1 MRRRPGI
8 AGIQQR
14 RDTNTQMRSVGELAE
29 RQRVDVIR
37 EQLSVFR
44 SSLEEFALKYKND
57 IRRCATTRGV
67 PLPGPFRKILSPPL
81 PPLPRALRVHMCSA
95 STSVGLRALSPYP
108 RTPTEMSRQ
117 GFS

>member
-14 RDTNTQMRSVGELAE
+14 RDTNTQMRSVGEVAE

-37 EQLSVFR
+37 EQLAVFR

-57 IRRCATTRGV
+57 IRRCGA
-67 PLPGPFRKILSPPL
+67 
-81 PPLPRALRVHMCSA
+81 PRAVCRPC
-95 STSVGLRALSPYP
+95 RACVCAWVS
-108 RTPTEMSRQ
+108 
-117 GFS
+117 